1 MSLTA
6 TELQQ
11 RRQALETNIKQRAE
25 LTSPDILQKS
35 DLFFDLAGEDI
46 GRRLLLTTGADG
58 TNYCLRPDFTLPI
71 AAAYIESYPAFEPK
85 SYGYLGPVFRQ
96 RENGP
101 AEFDQAG
108 LEFLG
113 AENGDETF
121 EQCLNFAIECAALYG
136 EEKPRLH
143 LGAVDV
149 FEALL
154 DQIDLPDVWRPR
166 VRDRFG
172 HDAAMGRLL
181 DRLFAP
187 EPQYDQPE
195 LPKDMDAAKAKILAM
210 MDEAG
215 LSQYTGRTAEE
226 IAERYLEK
234 RQLAEAPVPATTVR
248 TLREFLSITGRAH
261 EQVFRLT
268 ALAQKVGVDLDTQL
282 ERLST
287 RLTKLKADAPHI
299 EVEFDAGFSPRLD
312 YYTGHVFELTSNLT
326 GDVLASGGQ
335 YDRLLQRLGAK
346 KPITA
351 VGCAVWVDRLE
362 QGGAR

>member
-1 MSLTA
+1 MRKISSTG
-6 TELQQ
+6 
-11 RRQALETNIKQRAE
+11 RADGAGY
-25 LTSPDILQKS
+25 SAKIRFV
-35 DLFFDLAGEDI
+35 FFDLAGEDI

-71 AAAYIESYPAFEPK
+71 AAAYVQEFPQFDEK

-96 RENGP
+96 RDVGP

-108 LEFLG
+108 LEFL
-113 AENGDETF
+113 AVQDEEAAF
-121 EQCLNFAIECAALYG
+121 EQCLEFAIETAALYG

-143 LGAVDV
+143 LGAVDL

-181 DRLFAP
+181 DRLFSP
-187 EPQYDQPE
+187 EDQQDLKG
-195 LPKDMDAAKAKILAM
+195 LPKDFDAVKAKVLTM
-210 MDEAG
+210 MEEAG
-215 LSQYTGRTAEE
+215 LSPYSGRSADEITA
-226 IAERYLEK
+226 RYLEK
-234 RQLAEAPVPATTVR
+234 RQLAEAPVSAATVR

-261 EQVFRLT
+261 EQVFRIS
-268 ALAQKVGVDLDTQL
+268 ALAQKVGVNLTPQLD
-282 ERLST
+282 RLSA
-287 RLTKLKADAPHI
+287 RLTKLQSNAPQI

-326 GDVLASGGQ
+326 GEVLASGGQ
-335 YDRLLQRLGAK
+335 YDRLLQRLGAQ
-346 KPITA
+346 KPVTA
-351 VGCAVWVDRLE
+351 IGCAIWVDRLE
-362 QGGAR
+362 QGSAR

>member
-1 MSLTA
+1 MPFTA
-6 TELQQ
+6 SELQQ
-11 RRQALETNIKQRAE
+11 KRQILEQNIKARGE
-25 LTSPDILQKS
+25 LTAPDILQKS

-71 AAAYIESYPAFEPK
+71 AAAYVQKHPQFDEK

-108 LEFLG
+108 LEFL
-113 AENGDETF
+113 AAQDEEAAF
-121 EQCLNFAIECAALYG
+121 QQCLDFAIETAALYG

-143 LGAVDV
+143 LGAVDL

-187 EPQYDQPE
+187 EGLQDQPD
-195 LPKDMDAAKAKILAM
+195 LPKDFEAAKAKILAM
-210 MDEAG
+210 MEEAG
-215 LSQYTGRTAEE
+215 LSPYSGRSADE

-234 RQLAEAPVPATTVR
+234 RQLADAPVPAATVR

-261 EQVFRLT
+261 EQVFHIT
-268 ALAQKVGVDLDTQL
+268 ALAQKVGINLDPQL
-282 ERLST
+282 ERLSA
-287 RLTKLKADAPHI
+287 RLTQLKSDAPQI

-335 YDRLLQRLGAK
+335 YDRLLQRLGAQK
-346 KPITA
+346 QVTA
-351 VGCAVWVDRLE
+351 IGCAVWVDRLE
-362 QGGAR
+362 QGGTR